1 MIYFKFPQE
10 VMKHWRMLYKYAENS
25 QHVGEMNKEHRRHP
39 KTWQNF
45 LPCEWFQVE
54 KLKGKYS
61 ENELENVLRIMDPN
75 VNKHTLERLNVS
87 EARKNFGNMDSTW
100 QK

>member
-1 MIYFKFPQE
+1 M
-10 VMKHWRMLYKYAENS
+10 
-25 QHVGEMNKEHRRHP
+25 
-39 KTWQNF
+39 
-45 LPCEWFQVE
+45 E

-87 EARKNFGNMDSTW
+87 EARKNFGNMDST
-100 QK
+100 